1 MKTLTLFFLLLA
13 AMTQAQ
19 IDSIPVDT
27 VETPTTK
34 YVILDFKDY
43 CEFNADISVAK
54 GYTLNKSTERV
65 FPLFPERFT
74 LLDKNPNKGML
85 MAVITI
91 NPENQQYC
99 TYPLLDFNEIVFKD
113 TIIDEMTIKL
123 KVKSKDWYEKH
134 LAKTG
139 TQGKTY
145 KFE

>member
-1 MKTLTLFFLLLA
+1 MKKALTIALFLVYTTGF
-13 AMTQAQ
+13 AQ
-19 IDSIPVDT
+19 DTISIDS
-27 VETPTTK
+27 TPYTK
-34 YVILDFKDY
+34 YVVVDLNQY
-43 CEFNADISVAK
+43 CDFNAEISVAK
-54 GYTLNKSTERV
+54 GLSLGKSTERV

-74 LLDKNPNKGML
+74 LIDKNPNKDVL
-85 MAVITI
+85 MAVIAI
-91 NPENQQYC
+91 NPENQPYC
-99 TYPLLDFNEIVFKD
+99 SYPLLEYNDITLKD